1 MITDADLIRAVQSG
15 NVEVV
20 RSLLNES
27 PPLASAKD
35 ENGVSALM
43 YAFYYR
49 QPAVADCLL
58 AAKSELDIFEATAA
72 ERSDRVSEILERDPG
87 AANRFS
93 PDGFTA
99 LHFAAFFNRPDIA
112 RDLIRHGADVRA
124 LAKNAMKVTPLHS
137 AAAAH
142 SREIVRLL
150 LEHGAPADAQ
160 QQGGWTALHAAA
172 QYGDMEMV
180 RDLLQH
186 GAGPLLRNDDGKSP
200 ADLAEAKGHKELL
213 KLLASSIQTQH

>member
-1 MITDADLIRAVQSG
+1 VVTDADLIQAVQSG

-20 RSLLNES
+20 QSLLAQS

-35 ENGVSALM
+35 ANGVSALM

-49 QPAVADCLL
+49 HPEVADFLL

-72 ERSDRVSEILERDPG
+72 DKTDRVSEILERDPG

-99 LHFAAFFNRPDIA
+99 LHFAAFFNRRDIA
-112 RDLIRHGADVRA
+112 RDLIRQGADVRA
-124 LAKNAMKVTPLHS
+124 PARNAMKVTPLHS

-150 LEHGAPADAQ
+150 LEHGAPADAR

-172 QYGDMEMV
+172 QDGDSEMV

-186 GAGPLLRNDDGKSP
+186 GADPLRRNDDGKSP
-200 ADLAEAKGHKELL
+200 GEVAEAKGHKEVV
-213 KLLASSIQTQH
+213 KLLAG